1 MDQNVIN
8 WQVLVAIVAI
18 IGILAV
24 ILKPLINLNTI
35 LIKLDMTIE
44 DLKKQLDKNEKS
56 HEDIFCKLDEH
67 ENRIDKL
74 EN

>member
-1 MDQNVIN
+1 MEQNAFN
-8 WQVLVAIVAI
+8 WQVLVAVVAL
-18 IGILAV
+18 IGFLGI

-35 LIKLDMTIE
+35 LTKLDMTIE

-56 HEDIFCKLDEH
+56 HEDIYCKLDEH

-74 EN
+74 EK